1 MKITVIVPAY
11 NEEKYIGDCLQ
22 SLLNNPPENLEE
34 IIVVNNASTDNTA
47 AIAAR
52 FSRVRVV
59 EEPIKG
65 LTHARQR
72 GMKEAKSELLAYV
85 DADTRIN
92 RHWYDVL
99 NRAFSS
105 NPKLVCLSGPYN
117 YYDLG
122 GLNRAWINFYW
133 RLVILTYW
141 MNRCV
146 VIGGNFAARKSALE
160 KMGGFDTSIAFYGE
174 DTNIARRIRSVGKI
188 RFSREF
194 TLLTSGRRFVK
205 DGMIRTG
212 VRYGLN
218 YIWEMMFRR
227 PLTKDYIDIR

>member
-1 MKITVIVPAY
+1 MTITVIVPAY
-11 NEEKYIGDCLQ
+11 NEEKYIGDCLK
-22 SLLNNPPENLEE
+22 SLLDNPPENLEE
-34 IIVVNNASTDNTA
+34 IIVVNNSSTDNTA

-59 EEPIKG
+59 EEPVKG

-72 GMKEAKSELLAYV
+72 GLKEAKSDLLAYV

-99 NRAFSS
+99 NRAFASD
-105 NPKLVCLSGPYN
+105 PKLVCLSGPYN

-122 GLNRAWINFYW
+122 ELNRAWINFYW